1 MGILQSVPSPLPLV
15 EQAQQD
21 VASFVEAVARFRRQI
36 QQSQLTR
43 QDEEKLRNSLQKL
56 FQSVEDL
63 KLFARL
69 KIYFIIFIL
78 VNKTFGNG

>member
-21 VASFVEAVARFRRQI
+21 VSSFVEAVPRHLTQI
-36 QQSQLTR
+36 QHSQLTR

-63 KLFARL
+63 KVFARL
-69 KIYFIIFIL
+69 KIYFIISIL
-78 VNKTFGNG
+78 VTKNFGNG